1 MIEVDRLSKRFGS
14 GDDAVD
20 AVKSVSFEVDQGE
33 IFGLLGANGAGK
45 STTVLML
52 TTLLAPSSG
61 DARIAGYSLKDDGAG
76 IRRSVGAALQDTGL
90 DPMQKG
96 GGLLELHARLFGFD
110 RKAAIHRRDEL
121 LDLVGLRDAAD
132 RRIGEYSGGMRR
144 RLDLAA
150 ALVNRPRVLF
160 LDEPTTGLDPQSRT
174 SLWDEVSGLA
184 AEQGVTVFLTT
195 QYLEEAD
202 QLADRVG
209 IINDGRIVAEG
220 TPAELKSEI
229 GRPSVEISTRDE
241 ARREEAAALLSR
253 FGSPMPTGR
262 GAVEVRLDH
271 GIDDLGGIVRE
282 FDAAGIELASLVL
295 NEPTLDDVFL
305 AKTGRHLEGEGV
317 EGAGEEES

>member
-20 AVKSVSFEVDQGE
+20 AVKSVSFKVDQGE

-52 TTLLAPSSG
+52 TTLLAPTSG
-61 DARIAGYSLKDDGAG
+61 DARIAGYSLSSDGAG
-76 IRRSVGAALQDTGL
+76 IRRSVGAALQDPGL

-160 LDEPTTGLDPQSRT
+160 LDEPTTGLDPASRRAI
-174 SLWDEVSGLA
+174 WDEVGVLRES
-184 AEQGVTVFLTT
+184 GVTVLLTT

-202 QLADRVG
+202 QLADRVA
-209 IINDGRIVAEG
+209 IMADGEIVSTG
-220 TPAELKSEI
+220 TPAELKAGLGADVIELAF
-229 GRPSVEISTRDE
+229 DE
-241 ARREEAAALLSR
+241 EGVAEEAVSVIGPPANRLGQVVRIPAADGPAELARVVGLLK
-253 FGSPMPTGR
+253 
-262 GAVEVRLDH
+262 E
-271 GIDDLGGIVRE
+271 
-282 FDAAGIELASLVL
+282 AGIESSSLSL
-295 NEPTLDDVFL
+295 SQPTLDDVFL
-305 AKTGRHLEGEGV
+305 NIVESRGEGV
-317 EGAGEEES
+317 GR